1 MIRINTLRAATNRQ
15 YGAGARQHAA
25 ILEFASDAAAAAELE
40 LAADAASFLVE
51 TPHGVMS
58 AREALDSDLPIWS
71 MR

>member
-1 MIRINTLRAATNRQ
+1 MIRNFSSIRTSILNR
-15 YGAGARQHAA
+15 REAA
-25 ILEFASDAAAAAELE
+25 INEFTVDAAAAAELE